1 MYPNTVLGFNT
12 QRNKTNKEKEG
23 ERERERDK
31 GRERTKMFIKNV
43 RISGNG
49 KLAFTEEA

>member
-1 MYPNTVLGFNT
+1 MICSITKAFSLALS
-12 QRNKTNKEKEG
+12 KEG
-23 ERERERDK
+23 RRERERERDK
-31 GRERTKMFIKNV
+31 GRERTKKFIKNV